1 VWSAI
6 VFGLAGYVMKKRGWP
21 IAPLILGFILGPL
34 MEQHFRASIQGSG
47 GSALI
52 FLQRPFCAAFIF
64 LGLLLILMSRTLYSK
79 VAAHEEIEGSK

>member
-6 VFGLAGYVMKKRGWP
+6 LFGLAGHMMKKRGWP

-47 GSALI
+47 GSLLI
-52 FLQRPFCAAFIF
+52 FFQRPFCAAFIF
-64 LGLLLILMSRTLYSK
+64 LGLLLILMSRKLYSK
-79 VAAHEEIEGSK
+79 VSIQEEA